1 VCRSRRRYGVSSPNA
16 QASSR
21 RGAGSIPDG
30 ERRTRLWIFGGGTY
44 LEIIDRQDR
53 IASALVG
60 VESRERLEREA
71 EPLVEA
77 TTPPR

>member
-1 VCRSRRRYGVSSPNA
+1 VPISTPVWRFVAERTGVVAARGGIHPGRGTQNA
-16 QASSR
+16 LR
-21 RGAGSIPDG
+21 D
-30 ERRTRLWIFGGGTY
+30 LGGGTY